1 MTNGH
6 VTGGVVSAVRDEA
19 SIEEEVMLA
28 TGCMVCLSVC
38 SNYCCLLC
46 LSVGICLFNNYGSRL
61 FNKHLYSGQY
71 YIESFVVGRGSD
83 S

>member
-38 SNYCCLLC
+38 NSYCCLVHSLC
-46 LSVGICLFNNYGSRL
+46 NNVSVKQI
-61 FNKHLYSGQY
+61 
-71 YIESFVVGRGSD
+71 V
-83 S
+83 

>member
-28 TGCMVCLSVC
+28 TGCMVCLTVC
-38 SNYCCLLC
+38 NSYCCLVH
-46 LSVGICLFNNYGSRL
+46 LSV
-61 FNKHLYSGQY
+61 
-71 YIESFVVGRGSD
+71 
-83 S
+83 